1 LVANAVKFT
10 PAGGRISVAA
20 TTDGS
25 EVAIYVSDSGPGVPA
40 EDRERIFESFQQ
52 GGRGTAREEGTGLG
66 LTLSRRLVELL
77 GGRMWLRSEVGVG
90 STFGFSLPDTTRS
103 PEPRPAQDDVAARD
117 VVVIEDDRRSADL
130 LSAYLSG
137 VDLRVTATG
146 DGQSGLDAVRRLR
159 PAAVLLDIR
168 LPGVDGWSVLRALK
182 SDRGT
187 RNIPV
192 VVVSIVDERSRGV
205 AMGAASYLVKP
216 VSRRDVL
223 EALRT
228 AGLEVHLSG
237 QPRETE
243 VG

>member
-1 LVANAVKFT
+1 
-10 PAGGRISVAA
+10 
-20 TTDGS
+20 
-25 EVAIYVSDSGPGVPA
+25 
-40 EDRERIFESFQQ
+40 
-52 GGRGTAREEGTGLG
+52 
-66 LTLSRRLVELL
+66 
-77 GGRMWLRSEVGVG
+77 MWLRSEVGVG

-182 SDRGT
+182 SDSGT